1 MRTCSE
7 TPRRNAI
14 VMIMRNGL
22 EAIGFEIEPE
32 YFEIARKR
40 LDHEAD
46 QLDEMETAQVSP
58 E

>member
-1 MRTCSE
+1 
-7 TPRRNAI
+7 
-14 VMIMRNGL
+14 MIMRNGL